1 MKSLIAIAVLAA
13 ICAVV
18 KTEEV
23 CHNNVVRACAS
34 STLSAIAGMFASES
48 ANVCNARMGG
58 IDHIE
63 PEVQAY
69 VNSQLTKSYDY
80 LLLATYFNNYQK
92 NRPGFQK
99 LYQGL
104 SDRSFDDTI
113 ALIKK
118 LTSRGGKVNF
128 NTVHE
133 SPATVSKVRMQM
145 EVDELHSLAMA
156 LDNEK
161 TLSAGAM
168 HVHTRALHSTERDPE
183 IAHYIE
189 ENFLTKQ
196 AETVRKLSGYAND
209 LSKLMNVQDPS
220 LAVYLFDEYLQK
232 Q

>member
-1 MKSLIAIAVLAA
+1 MKSFIAIAVLAA

-18 KTEEV
+18 NTEEV

-34 STLSAIAGMFASES
+34 STLSG

-104 SDRSFDDTI
+104 SDRTFDDTI

-156 LDNEK
+156 LDTEK

-196 AETVRKLSGYAND
+196 ADTVRKLSGYAND

>member
-1 MKSLIAIAVLAA
+1 MKSFIVVAFLAA

-23 CHNNVVRACAS
+23 CHNNVVRACSS
-34 STLSAIAGMFASES
+34 STLSGTS
-48 ANVCNARMGG
+48 VCNSRYGG

-69 VNSQLTKSYDY
+69 INSHLTKSYEY
-80 LLLATYFNNYQK
+80 LLLATHFNSYQK

-113 ALIKK
+113 DMIKQV
-118 LTSRGGKVNF
+118 TRRGGKANF
-128 NTVHE
+128 NVVHE
-133 SPATVSKVRMQM
+133 SPASVAKQHLQL

-156 LDNEK
+156 LDSEK
-161 TLSAGAM
+161 QLSNGAI
-168 HVHTRALHSTERDPE
+168 HVHTRSLHATERDPE
-183 IAHYIE
+183 MAQFIE
-189 ENFLTKQ
+189 EKFLAKQ
-196 AETVRKLSGYAND
+196 AESVRKLSGYAND
-209 LSKLMNVQDPS
+209 LSKLMNQQDPS